1 MINDNKI
8 NRLTEKI
15 ALQETYDIVV
25 NYLFNRFA
33 TPRSLIEFDRKIP
46 PKLYNQFKT
55 TFYKVPGG
63 FDIGISDKNKFA
75 TYLFVM
81 SCLLRTV
88 ELRYIINNQVY
99 TWSELLET
107 FANFFDHDVLFQ
119 YVELQLDNEFQQI
132 IEDKI
137 RKRLYWNNPYDYF
150 DFTCTYDDNIKSS
163 F

>member
-15 ALQETYDIVV
+15 ALQETYNIVV

-33 TPRSLIEFDRKIP
+33 TPRSLIEFDRRIP
-46 PKLYNQFKT
+46 PKFYNRFKT

-81 SCLLRTV
+81 SCLLRTAG
-88 ELRYIINNQVY
+88 LRYIINEHVY
-99 TWSELLET
+99 TWDELLKT
-107 FANFFDHDVLFQ
+107 FINFFNYDVLFQ
-119 YVELQLDNEFQQI
+119 YVELDLDYEFQQI
-132 IEDKI
+132 IENKI
-137 RKRLYWNNPYDYF
+137 REVEVEDGNNQ
-150 DFTCTYDDNIKSS
+150 
-163 F
+163 

>member
-1 MINDNKI
+1 MINDDKI
-8 NRLTEKI
+8 NRLTETI
-15 ALQETYDIVV
+15 ALQETYNIVV

-33 TPRSLIEFDRKIP
+33 TSQFLVEFNYRIP

-55 TFYKVPGG
+55 TFYIAPNG

-88 ELRYIINNQVY
+88 GLRYIINNQVY
-99 TWSELLET
+99 TWSELLKT
-107 FANFFDHDVLFQ
+107 FVNFFDHDVLFQ
-119 YVELQLDNEFQQI
+119 YIELGLDYEFQQI

-137 RKRLYWNNPYDYF
+137 REGLYWNDPYDCF
-150 DFTCTYDDNIKSS
+150 EFTCTYDDNVKKL